1 MNNTLS
7 ITEYNLLDY
16 SLKLQEAVEKGYR
29 VSDSVDGSPIM
40 VGFVYT
46 ATLVK
51 READV
56 VGELAVKVKIDTTE
70 LQEQLNKVVILNKL
84 LKPLW
89 WWRIKQRKQV
99 VKYQVNVVESNY
111 THNAQ
116 VPTTIIVCI
125 VSGWVLV
132 AVDEGVRLVKNSS
145 FINKYEKRDEY

>member
-7 ITEYNLLDY
+7 ITEHNLLDY
-16 SLKLQEAVEKGYR
+16 SLKLQDAVEKGYR

-70 LQEQLNKVVILNKL
+70 LQEQL
-84 LKPLW
+84 
-89 WWRIKQRKQV
+89 KQGGDIEQV
-99 VKYQVNVVESNY
+99 TEAALVVEDKVEETVIKTPS
-111 THNAQ
+111 
-116 VPTTIIVCI
+116 
-125 VSGWVLV
+125 
-132 AVDEGVRLVKNSS
+132 
-145 FINKYEKRDEY
+145 KRGRK

>member
-1 MNNTLS
+1 MSNTLN

-16 SLKLQEAVEKGYR
+16 SLKLQDAVEKGYR

-70 LQEQLNKVVILNKL
+70 LQEQL
-84 LKPLW
+84 
-89 WWRIKQRKQV
+89 KQGGDIEQAIEAAL
-99 VKYQVNVVESNY
+99 VVEDKVEE
-111 THNAQ
+111 TGGK
-116 VPTTIIVCI
+116 VP
-125 VSGWVLV
+125 S
-132 AVDEGVRLVKNSS
+132 
-145 FINKYEKRDEY
+145 KRGRK

>member
-29 VSDSVDGSPIM
+29 VSDSVEGSPLM

-51 READV
+51 LEAEV

-70 LQEQLNKVVILNKL
+70 LQEQL
-84 LKPLW
+84 
-89 WWRIKQRKQV
+89 KQGGDIEQV
-99 VKYQVNVVESNY
+99 TEAALVVEDKVEETVIKTPS
-111 THNAQ
+111 
-116 VPTTIIVCI
+116 
-125 VSGWVLV
+125 
-132 AVDEGVRLVKNSS
+132 
-145 FINKYEKRDEY
+145 KRGRK